1 MLRGHAG
8 EPEYV
13 LVLVTLG
20 APQRRFLRRSRARTA
35 DPEPEPEPV
44 PTTRATLAAAERFAA
59 DAAARQWL
67 AAADLDE
74 EADAAFAVLN
84 RVLAAHRAAT
94 ADPYVREVAR
104 EQAVVVRVGIAEG
117 EEVAYGQWTQARELP
132 RPKPGPRATRRT
144 AALRPQERLA
154 ALLSGRDA
162 ALACEELAMRA
173 RLDLD
178 QGRPREAALQLRVAF
193 EAALAELEAWAGR
206 GDLRQRLDDLRESRN
221 EVAAA
226 ANAAVEGGLP
236 DEALASVEHVL
247 DRLEAALRARTAAG
261 LD

>member
-8 EPEYV
+8 EPEHV

-20 APQRRFLRRSRARTA
+20 APQRRFLRGSRARA
-35 DPEPEPEPV
+35 AEAEPDPEPV
-44 PTTRATLAAAERFAA
+44 PTTRATLASAERFAA
-59 DAAARQWL
+59 DAAARKWL
-67 AAADLDE
+67 AAADLDA

-84 RVLAAHRAAT
+84 RVLAAHRAAS

-104 EQAVVVRVGIAEG
+104 DQALVVRVGIAEG

-132 RPKPGPRATRRT
+132 RPKGARTPRRV

-162 ALACEELAMRA
+162 ALACEELTMRA

-178 QGRPREAALQLRVAF
+178 QGRPREAALQVRVAF

-206 GDLRQRLDDLRESRN
+206 GDIRQRLDDLRESRS

-226 ANAAVEGGLP
+226 ANAAVQGGLP
-236 DEALASVEHVL
+236 DEALAAVENVL
-247 DRLEAALRARTAAG
+247 ERLEAALRARTAAG

>member
-13 LVLVTLG
+13 LVLLTLG
-20 APQRRFLRRSRARTA
+20 APQRRFLRGSRARTA
-35 DPEPEPEPV
+35 HPDPEPEPV
-44 PTTRATLAAAERFAA
+44 ATSRATLAAAERFAA

-67 AAADLDE
+67 AAADLE
-74 EADAAFAVLN
+74 AEADAALAVLN
-84 RVLAAHRAAT
+84 RVLAAHRAAS

-104 EQAVVVRVGIAEG
+104 EQALVVRVGIAEG

-132 RPKPGPRATRRT
+132 RPKAGGTTRRT

-162 ALACEELAMRA
+162 ALACEELTLRA
-173 RLDLD
+173 RLELD

-193 EAALAELEAWAGR
+193 EAALSELEAWAGR
-206 GDLRQRLDDLRESRN
+206 GDMRARLDELRDSRAD
-221 EVAAA
+221 VAAA
-226 ANAAVEGGLP
+226 ANSAVQGGLP
-236 DEALASVEHVL
+236 DEALESVETVL
-247 DRLEAALRARTAAG
+247 GRIEAALRARTAAG